1 MPIFFLVDVT
11 PSHSQLLDGD
21 LISQSSSMKRKRPT
35 GGAVEDGAKTPDTD
49 ADDFGEVVARMRR
62 RRGGTVHSSLR
73 LRETSVPKP
82 GRRAHRTRAFY
93 RAIVPD
99 NTVMIRYYCFVR
111 SYSNA
116 KMDDD
121 DLTTISSFFLTQI
134 QATVFP
140 DVHVKRFTDCG
151 RYLVCFS
158 RHLCDVVVYRYRGI
172 SKGYGECETKE
183 QKEDTY
189 KEINKHHS
197 NFESYFK
204 LHSTASLSA
213 AAQANEES
221 FCKDFL
227 LTAREGKY
235 LVVASSTQVDLST
248 NTTTTTTAGGRD
260 AMNMNENN
268 TRNRMTTAEA
278 AAFEERQENMEGRS
292 GLGVF
297 NALPTIESITF
308 HIIRTETGEVVD
320 SKTFLNDFM
329 RLTRNQCATIYKD
342 QSLAIVSL
350 KHKSC
355 TFLDIEE
362 DGKIKEK
369 FTLGSYCEAGDA
381 EILKEMDITHALE
394 VNTNTSNTISNNRR
408 EGQDYNNR
416 SITGLTQKLL
426 VHRFLDALIKCEVYD
441 SPEELRNFHKNFEKL
456 ARLSLVHARQLDDS
470 LLLLKFVPA
479 EAVYQIVF
487 ANQSTH
493 LDKLRRRF
501 GDSTHRAILT
511 IYDLNKRT
519 FLHVV
524 PCSAIEA
531 MNDDNQTMTTFLGSN
546 NAGVAATRA
555 TQSSNTFVGSSPFKN
570 EEEEAVFFS
579 PAHGLNIW
587 QRLAGGRR
595 EDVAKSFI
603 QDGILNAPNEL
614 TFLGNAASL
623 LLNVDAAS
631 DTSQSRSTS
640 PYFDRS
646 LFQYDERNVSAMCV
660 PKPRAEFGV
669 KFTPVE
675 PEMPNS
681 IDGMEIETLLSV
693 GKRFTLRAASLDVSI
708 LQSRSKRQCAY
719 VFHPSDPFA
728 MSITQ
733 SFMQPSQMCFHTRL
747 APGDEKFFGV
757 EGDIRETSGHIA
769 Q

>member
-1 MPIFFLVDVT
+1 
-11 PSHSQLLDGD
+11 
-21 LISQSSSMKRKRPT
+21 
-35 GGAVEDGAKTPDTD
+35 
-49 ADDFGEVVARMRR
+49 
-62 RRGGTVHSSLR
+62 
-73 LRETSVPKP
+73 
-82 GRRAHRTRAFY
+82 
-93 RAIVPD
+93 
-99 NTVMIRYYCFVR
+99 
-111 SYSNA
+111 
-116 KMDDD
+116 
-121 DLTTISSFFLTQI
+121 
-134 QATVFP
+134 
-140 DVHVKRFTDCG
+140 
-151 RYLVCFS
+151 
-158 RHLCDVVVYRYRGI
+158 
-172 SKGYGECETKE
+172 
-183 QKEDTY
+183 
-189 KEINKHHS
+189 
-197 NFESYFK
+197 
-204 LHSTASLSA
+204 
-213 AAQANEES
+213 
-221 FCKDFL
+221 
-227 LTAREGKY
+227 
-235 LVVASSTQVDLST
+235 
-248 NTTTTTTAGGRD
+248 
-260 AMNMNENN
+260 MNMNENN

-278 AAFEERQENMEGRS
+278 AAFEERQENTEGRS

-362 DGKIKEK
+362 DGKLKEK

-381 EILKEMDITHALE
+381 EILKQMDITHALE

-631 DTSQSRSTS
+631 DTSQSRSMS

-757 EGDIRETSGHIA
+757 ERNIRETSGHIA